1 VVLDDSNILQDDATV
16 IAGLLILIGIFYSL
30 LPRGSG
36 EVGQDIAR
44 LAASKISNVTI
55 IIVIPFAASAILVIL
70 GNISQISQI
79 VRPLLPGLQIVPPL
93 LPLLPVLMGTTSG
106 MLVNFGKYAMILG
119 FGTLA
124 VGIIWHTKSMTDY
137 LNRVDRARGRI

>member
-1 VVLDDSNILQDDATV
+1 VVVLDDSNVLQADATV

-55 IIVIPFAASAILVIL
+55 IIVIPFATSAILVIL

-79 VRPLLPGLQIVPPL
+79 VRPLLPVF
-93 LPLLPVLMGTTSG
+93 MGTTSG
-106 MLVNFGKYAMILG
+106 MLVDFGKYAMILG

-124 VGIIWHTKSMTDY
+124 VGIIWLTKSMIDY
-137 LNRVDRARGRI
+137 LNRADRARGRI